1 MKTLRLIFAS
11 IFFCFP
17 ILLAAQ
23 IRLKPNGSDN
33 FSDSIRKIVHEYRYN
48 FSGLQGAIE
57 ANDPGASSYRS
68 KICLPGALQ
77 CLVTKYRSQQDKSA
91 SWQAVMYSGESYEEA
106 VKKYN
111 QLISQLKKVSFA
123 NIDKTSI
130 SLQGK
135 ADKPEPD
142 LKFAVTSLR
151 FRTKDALYQFMVAD
165 VELVSQYDGWEL
177 HLNIYTNKAINEDVS
192 EEDGTE

>member
-1 MKTLRLIFAS
+1 MKPLRIILACFIFSIPFLLSAQVKLKTAS
-11 IFFCFP
+11 
-17 ILLAAQ
+17 
-23 IRLKPNGSDN
+23 GDN
-33 FSDSIRKIVHEYRYN
+33 FSDSIRKIVHEYRFN
-48 FSGLQGAIE
+48 FSGLQGAP
-57 ANDPGASSYRS
+57 APADPGASSYRS

-91 SWQAVMYSGESYEEA
+91 SWQAIMYSGESYEEA

-111 QLISQLKKVSFA
+111 QLVSQLKRVSFA
-123 NIDKTSI
+123 NIEKTSI

-151 FRTKDALYQFMVAD
+151 FRTKDAIYQFMVAD
-165 VELVSQYDGWEL
+165 VELISQYDGWEL
-177 HLNIYTNKAINEDVS
+177 HLNIYTNKALNEEAGE
-192 EEDGTE
+192 EEDN